1 MKEMFP
7 NHDESEL
14 KQALELAESLEEAI
28 NNVVEE
34 DSISVNNMYGSL
46 IREECNADVNASHDM
61 AQSVFRHNISAF
73 NRWKYYAFGQLT
85 AIGLLQG
92 SPGPQCFSKS
102 VFATVP
108 LRNNLTVR
116 SRSICVRNASEK
128 NSGTC
133 SSISLKTTF
142 SHRKIPSPDET

>member
-1 MKEMFP
+1 
-7 NHDESEL
+7 
-14 KQALELAESLEEAI
+14 
-28 NNVVEE
+28 
-34 DSISVNNMYGSL
+34 MYGSL

-116 SRSICVRNASEK
+116 SRSICVRNAFQVIWNASEK
-128 NSGTC
+128 NSGTR
-133 SSISLKTTF
+133 SSISLKTAF